1 MFNLLK
7 TSTNLKQLE
16 VIAEAL
22 ARKSIIGDIYLLS
35 GELGAGKTTFIR
47 FFINSIFDLNLIK
60 RPDSIKSPSFPILI
74 NYPIK
79 NFEVFHYDLYRLK
92 NENEIQELNIVENLK
107 KNITLIEWPQMII
120 NNLQTNNYFFI
131 NLEIHNDMKRT
142 IKITHTHKKNFDNEF
157 RFIR

>member
-7 TSTNLKQLE
+7 TKTDLKQLE
-16 VIAEAL
+16 LIAKTL

-47 FFINSIFDLNLIK
+47 FFINSIFALNLIK

-92 NENEIQELNIVENLK
+92 NENEIQELNVIENLK

-120 NNLQTNNYFFI
+120 NNFQINNYFLI
-131 NLEIHNDMKRT
+131 NLDIVDPSKRI
-142 IKITHTHKKNFDNEF
+142 IKITHTHNKHFNNEF
-157 RFIR
+157 

>member
-1 MFNLLK
+1 MFNLLTTK
-7 TSTNLKQLE
+7 TDLKQLE
-16 VIAEAL
+16 VIAKML
-22 ARKSIIGDIYLLS
+22 AKKSIIGDIYFLS

-60 RPDSIKSPSFPILI
+60 KPNSIKSPSFPILI

-92 NENEIQELNIVENLK
+92 NENEIQELNVIENLK

-120 NNLQTNNYFFI
+120 DNFQIDNYFLI
-131 NLEIHNDMKRT
+131 NLDIVNPSERIL
-142 IKITHTHKKNFDNEF
+142 KITHTHNKHFNNEF
-157 RFIR
+157 

>member
-7 TSTNLKQLE
+7 TKTDLKQLE
-16 VIAEAL
+16 VIAKTL
-22 ARKSIIGDIYLLS
+22 VRKSTIGDIYLLN

-92 NENEIQELNIVENLK
+92 NENEIQELNIFENLK

-120 NNLQTNNYFFI
+120 NNLQIDNYFFI
-131 NLEIHNDMKRT
+131 NLEIINSKERT
-142 IKITHTHKKNFDNEF
+142 IKITHTHNKYFNNES
-157 RFIR
+157 

>member
-1 MFNLLK
+1 LFNLLK
-7 TSTNLKQLE
+7 TKTDLKQLE
-16 VIAEAL
+16 VIAKML

-47 FFINSIFDLNLIK
+47 FFINSIFELNLIK
-60 RPDSIKSPSFPILI
+60 RPNSIKSPSFPILI

-92 NENEIQELNIVENLK
+92 NENEIQELNIIENLK

-120 NNLQTNNYFFI
+120 NNLQINNYFLI
-131 NLEIHNDMKRT
+131 NLDIVDPSERI
-142 IKITHTHKKNFDNEF
+142 IKITHTHNKHFNNEF
-157 RFIR
+157 

>member
-7 TSTNLKQLE
+7 TKTDLKQLE
-16 VIAEAL
+16 VIAKTL
-22 ARKSIIGDIYLLS
+22 ARKSIIGDIYFLS

-60 RPDSIKSPSFPILI
+60 RPNSIKSPSFPILI

-92 NENEIQELNIVENLK
+92 NENEIQELNVIENLK
-107 KNITLIEWPQMII
+107 ENITLIEWPQMII
-120 NNLQTNNYFFI
+120 NSLQIDNYFLI
-131 NLEIHNDMKRT
+131 NLDIVNLSERI
-142 IKITHTHKKNFDNEF
+142 IKITHTHNKHFKNEF
-157 RFIR
+157 